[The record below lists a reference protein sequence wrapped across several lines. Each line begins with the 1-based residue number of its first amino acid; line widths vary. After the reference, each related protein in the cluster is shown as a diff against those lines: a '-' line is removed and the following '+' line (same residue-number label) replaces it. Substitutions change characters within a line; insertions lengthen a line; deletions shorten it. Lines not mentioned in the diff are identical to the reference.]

1 MTEKWRI
8 DLHNHTKWSK
18 DCLTE
23 FETIIRL
30 CEKRGMDKIAITDHN
45 TADGALAMK
54 KLAPE
59 LVIVGEEIMTPQGE
73 ILAYYV
79 QETIPAGLSPE
90 ETIKLL
96 RDQGAVISVSH
107 PFDRLRKGA
116 WKEPD
121 LLRIIDQVDAIEVF
135 NARCM
140 FAADNHKALQFAQK
154 HKLLGTVGSDSHTR
168 REYGTALTLM
178 PPFEDTAEG
187 FLAALQDAE
196 YDNKL
201 SSWLVH
207 FGSKFSKWSKK
218 IGLKSRMWDGG

>member
-1 MTEKWRI
+1 MTALDPVPLTKKTFARALRHLCNKDP
-8 DLHNHTKWSK
+8 DLAHLPAVLDLPVFWTRKPGFASLIH
-18 DCLTE
+18 
-23 FETIIRL
+23 IIL
-30 CEKRGMDKIAITDHN
+30 EQQVS
-45 TADGALAMK
+45 LAS
-54 KLAPE
+54 AR
-59 LVIVGEEIMTPQGE
+59 
-73 ILAYYV
+73 A
-79 QETIPAGLSPE
+79 S
-90 ETIKLL
+90 
-96 RDQGAVISVSH
+96 
-107 PFDRLRKGA
+107 FDRLRKGA
-116 WKEPD
+116 WKEHD

-218 IGLKSRMWDGG
+218 LGLKPRMWDGG